1 MSAIIVT
8 GTDTGIGK
16 TVVSAGLV
24 QALRAS
30 YWKPVQSGLEDETD
44 SQIVAR
50 LSGRP
55 VLPEGYLLQLPA
67 SPHLS
72 AEAEAVTI
80 DLDAL
85 SLPQVDGVLVAEGA
99 GGVMVPLNREA
110 LFLDLFARWGA
121 PVILCARTQ
130 LGTINHT
137 LLSLQAL
144 RGAGC
149 DVVGVVFIG
158 EAETEVEQTI
168 CQFGKA
174 VHLGRLPRIDGLENE
189 TVAPDLGEVRSAFP
203 VLPEANLR
211 FDGRSGADRADG
223 RSKEGNEALA
233 EAFAAH
239 IDTDTI
245 KKALQP

>member
-1 MSAIIVT
+1 MSAIVVT
-8 GTDTGIGK
+8 GTDTEIGK
-16 TVVSAGLV
+16 TVVSAGLTA
-24 QALRAS
+24 ALNAT
-30 YWKPVQSGLEDETD
+30 YWKPVQSGQEDETD
-44 SQIVAR
+44 SQIVTR

-55 VLPEGYLLQLPA
+55 ALPEGYLLQLPA

-72 AEAEAVTI
+72 AEAEGVTI
-80 DLDAL
+80 DLDTL
-85 SLPQVDGVLVAEGA
+85 TLPQVDGVLVAEGA

-158 EAETEVEQTI
+158 EAETEVEETI
-168 CQFGKA
+168 CQFGK
-174 VHLGRLPRIDGLENE
+174 VTHLGRLPIIDGLDQ
-189 TVAPDLGEVRSAFP
+189 TTGAPDLGVGADQP
-203 VLPEANLR
+203 
-211 FDGRSGADRADG
+211 DGRS
-223 RSKEGNEALA
+223 EELIQ
-233 EAFAAH
+233 AFTAH
-239 IDTDTI
+239 IDIDTI

>member
-1 MSAIIVT
+1 MNAIVVT
-8 GTDTGIGK
+8 GTDTEIGK
-16 TVVSAGLV
+16 TVFSAGLTA
-24 QALRAS
+24 ALNAT
-30 YWKPVQSGLEDETD
+30 YWKPVQSGQEEETD

-72 AEAEAVTI
+72 AEAEGVTI
-80 DLDAL
+80 DLDRL
-85 SLPQVDGVLVAEGA
+85 DLPQVDGVLVAEGA

-110 LFLDLFARWGA
+110 LFVDLFARWGA

-144 RGAGC
+144 RAAGC
-149 DVVGVVFIG
+149 DVIGVVFIG
-158 EAETEVEQTI
+158 EAEDAVEDTI
-168 CQFGKA
+168 CQFGKVA
-174 VHLGRLPRIDGLENE
+174 HLGRLPMIEGLDRE
-189 TVAPDLGEVRSAFP
+189 TDAPDGQSE
-203 VLPEANLR
+203 
-211 FDGRSGADRADG
+211 
-223 RSKEGNEALA
+223 EGNQFLTT
-233 EAFAAH
+233 AFAAH
-239 IDTDTI
+239 IDIDTI